1 MATTAQARTPAHLWI
16 VGILSLLWACFGCLD
31 YTMTNLKNA
40 AWMAQMT
47 PDQIAFMDSLP
58 SWLTAFWA
66 LGVWGALLASILLL
80 MRKRYAVLAYGIS
93 LIGAVVGL
101 GYQMVIATMPASM
114 KAGMMGMMPIFII
127 LVALGLFLYA
137 RAMEKKGVLN

>member
-1 MATTAQARTPAHLWI
+1 
-16 VGILSLLWACFGCLD
+16 
-31 YTMTNLKNA
+31 MTNLKNA

>member
-1 MATTAQARTPAHLWI
+1 MATTAQARTPVHLWI